1 MTTTE
6 TPAERIA
13 RIKAGFSQNDVL
25 AIMAFADAGID
36 PDDITPRENVFTF
49 NAWKDVGRQVAKGAN
64 GIPVTVWVPKKGKGK
79 DAPAPTVDGKPSPG
93 SMFPKTTR
101 LFHISQTLPLGTKS
115 MTVKPA
121 AWANPALIK
130 PIYTAEDGLPV
141 DGAPVTV
148 TAPAIPPAEPV
159 SNDTGDDFGKLGDDR
174 PAACSCP
181 MVGVMTNVD
190 CPLHGHL
197 VTA

>member
-79 DAPAPTVDGKPSPG
+79 DAPAP
-93 SMFPKTTR
+93 
-101 LFHISQTLPLGTKS
+101 
-115 MTVKPA
+115 
-121 AWANPALIK
+121 
-130 PIYTAEDGLPV
+130 
-141 DGAPVTV
+141 
-148 TAPAIPPAEPV
+148 
-159 SNDTGDDFGKLGDDR
+159 DR
-174 PAACSCP
+174 
-181 MVGVMTNVD
+181 
-190 CPLHGHL
+190 
-197 VTA
+197 